1 MNWIL
6 LATMLALA
14 IFGVVAIYSCT
25 HSRDNP
31 AYYTMWRKQAA
42 WVGIS
47 TGVFIFTSLLHY
59 RWIRWGALPMYAL
72 SLVFLILTLLMGVSK
87 DGARCWLRLGPL
99 LFQPAQ
105 LAVISGILIFALFL
119 TQYERLHPALKLLAC
134 GAMAGAPALLILIQ
148 PDLGECLIWGP
159 VVFSMLFLARLPL
172 RYLVAILVLVCAS
185 LPVAYYFKLKPYQQA
200 RIVAFIDP
208 EIDAQGSAWAVNQC
222 LIAIGSGGWSGKGF
236 LAKDSQVELGYV
248 PRTTVPNDYIFS
260 AIGEQW
266 GFVGGSALVG
276 AFALLL
282 CTCFYIAARAADH
295 LGLLL
300 CVGMIALLFAHTFQ
314 NIGMNISMMPVTG
327 VPLPLISYSGSFVFV
342 IFFGL
347 GLVNSVWVHRREP
360 EVITLARPK
369 RRKTRGP
376 ASPGTPA

>member
-1 MNWIL
+1 MTPLLRKFLGMNWIL
-6 LATMLALA
+6 FAGMLALA
-14 IFGVVAIYSCT
+14 VFGVVAIYSCT
-25 HSRDNP
+25 YMRDNP

-47 TGVFIFTSLLHY
+47 TTVFMVTSMIHY
-59 RWIRWGALPMYAL
+59 RWVRWGALPMYGI
-72 SLVFLILTLLMGVSK
+72 SMVFLVLTLIMGVKK
-87 DGARCWLRLGPL
+87 DGARCWLHVGPI

-105 LAVISGILIFALFL
+105 LAVLSGILVIALYL
-119 TQYERLHPALKLLAC
+119 TQFQKVHPMLKLLAC
-134 GAMAGAPALLILIQ
+134 GLMVGAPALLILIQ
-148 PDLGECLIWGP
+148 PDLGECLVWIP
-159 VVFSMLFLARLPL
+159 VAFAMIFISRMPL
-172 RYLVAILVLVCAS
+172 RYLVAIALIATAS
-185 LPVAYYFKLKPYQQA
+185 MPVAYYFKLKPYQRA

-236 LAKDSQVELGYV
+236 LAKDTQVELGFV

-266 GFVGGSALVG
+266 GFVGGATLVG
-276 AFALLL
+276 GFAILLG
-282 CTCFYIAARAADH
+282 TCVYVAHRAADQ

-300 CVGMIALLFAHTFQ
+300 CTGITMLIFAHTYQ

-342 IFFGL
+342 IVFGL
-347 GLVNSVWVHRREP
+347 GVVNSVWVHR
-360 EVITLARPK
+360 K
-369 RRKTRGP
+369 G
-376 ASPGTPA
+376 